1 MALGLLVVFVILQIT
16 IAMFVRSKEE
26 EELDLVREMRL
37 AKNRQRLLEAEQL
50 SGRIQLEI
58 KQGRLETAVE
68 CMKVRD
74 LL

>member
-1 MALGLLVVFVILQIT
+1 MFVILQIT

>member
-1 MALGLLVVFVILQIT
+1 MFVILQIT

-37 AKNRQRLLEAEQL
+37 AKNRQRLLEAE
-50 SGRIQLEI
+50 EI

>member
-1 MALGLLVVFVILQIT
+1 VALGLLVVFVILQIT

>member
-1 MALGLLVVFVILQIT
+1 VALGLLVVFVILQIT

-58 KQGRLETAVE
+58 KQVRLETAVE
-68 CMKVRD
+68 CRKVRD

>member
-1 MALGLLVVFVILQIT
+1 VFVILQIT